1 MKRAALVAAALLGLG
16 AAGDPNAPG
25 AYCPLPEGD
34 EPPACLQDAT
44 ESYGSFFAGLEQG
57 EVPAD
62 ALARVEDD
70 LAGEERYRAL
80 SSLSYAYYVLSLRAS
95 QSEQADAQIAARLEH
110 WNQLLGT
117 AYVTSDDVAFR
128 SALREAAGDLQERAP
143 GVRVRCTDAK
153 GNQTECT
160 STQVMVASMTDTR
173 DRTGL
178 RGVVGR
184 LLEAIFGG
192 GG

>member
-16 AAGDPNAPG
+16 AAGDPAAPG

-44 ESYGSFFAGLEQG
+44 ESYGSFFAGLEAG
-57 EVPAD
+57 GVPPD
-62 ALARVEDD
+62 ALARVEGD
-70 LAGEERYRAL
+70 LGGDERYRAL
-80 SSLSYAYYVLSLRAS
+80 SSLSYAYYRLSQRAAET
-95 QSEQADAQIAARLEH
+95 EQTDAAITARLER

-117 AYVTSDDVAFR
+117 AYATSDDPAFR
-128 SALREAAGDLQERAP
+128 SALREAAGDLEEHAP
-143 GVRVRCTDAK
+143 DVPVRCGGDR
-153 GNQTECT
+153 GNETGCT
-160 STQVMVASMTDTR
+160 STEVMVASMMDTR

-178 RGVVGR
+178 RGLVGR
-184 LLEAIFGG
+184 LLGALFGG

>member
-16 AAGDPNAPG
+16 AAGDKIAPG
-25 AYCPLPEGD
+25 SYCPLPEGD

-44 ESYGSFFAGLEQG
+44 ESYGGFFAGLEQG
-57 EVPAD
+57 QVPPD

-70 LAGEERYRAL
+70 LAGDERYRAL
-80 SSLSYAYYVLSLRAS
+80 SSLSYAYYVLSLRAAE
-95 QSEQADAQIAARLEH
+95 SEQVDAQTAERLEH

-143 GVRVRCTDAK
+143 GVQVRCSDAE
-153 GNQTECT
+153 GNRTECT
-160 STQVMVASMTDTR
+160 STEVMLASMTDTR

-178 RGVVGR
+178 RGLVGR
-184 LLEAIFGG
+184 LLESIFGG